1 MHYAWAGDDGKG
13 DVCAGEVNHVTR
25 RVKDRRTKEGG
36 VLEWVQGGAGGEGE
50 QEGGSR
56 MGGKRGGSRRG
67 SRSGAV
73 VVSGT

>member
-1 MHYAWAGDDGKG
+1 M
-13 DVCAGEVNHVTR
+13 TR